1 MRPGVWPARM
11 PAAVLRQL
19 CGAASQA
26 GRLRRRTNGAALVGV
41 LVLLAGQ
48 GAMAAESLQQAWAQA
63 LQRDPALAAS
73 EAETEAAEARLRAAR
88 GARLPALEASAS
100 YARFADAPALEVA
113 GGGFALRTPPIF
125 DDDDTV
131 IAGARLALPLYA
143 GGSLAA
149 GVAAAEQGSR
159 AAQAAARQAAA
170 GLRLDVAGHYVAVLR
185 ARRAL
190 AAADATVES
199 LDAHVADVQ
208 VMVDRETVATSD
220 LLAARVALANAR
232 QQQLRAANAVL
243 LAQAAYNRRL
253 GQPLDRV
260 PELDERLVDGAS
272 DPIARPL
279 ASLVEAALA
288 NRDELGALAAQ
299 AAAFDAQARAE
310 RGRSLPQVALT
321 AAYDHL
327 ETTVLDREQFASAG
341 IGLRWT
347 LFDGGQAR
355 ARAAALRRQGDAA
368 RLRRDDLRTQ
378 LELQVREAWLG
389 VGEADARRTAAG
401 AAVAQADENLRIS
414 RELYGAGLVTHTQVL
429 DAIALRITAVN
440 DRDDAEYDAGLA
452 RLRLQWTVGEL

>member
-1 MRPGVWPARM
+1 
-11 PAAVLRQL
+11 
-19 CGAASQA
+19 
-26 GRLRRRTNGAALVGV
+26 
-41 LVLLAGQ
+41 
-48 GAMAAESLQQAWAQA
+48 
-63 LQRDPALAAS
+63 
-73 EAETEAAEARLRAAR
+73 
-88 GARLPALEASAS
+88 
-100 YARFADAPALEVA
+100 
-113 GGGFALRTPPIF
+113 
-125 DDDDTV
+125 
-131 IAGARLALPLYA
+131 
-143 GGSLAA
+143 
-149 GVAAAEQGSR
+149 
-159 AAQAAARQAAA
+159 
-170 GLRLDVAGHYVAVLR
+170 
-185 ARRAL
+185 
-190 AAADATVES
+190 
-199 LDAHVADVQ
+199 
-208 VMVDRETVATSD
+208 
-220 LLAARVALANAR
+220 
-232 QQQLRAANAVL
+232 VL

-272 DPIARPL
+272 DPTARPL

-310 RGRSLPQVALT
+310 RGRSLPQLALT

-347 LFDGGQAR
+347 LFDGGQTR

-389 VGEADARRTAAG
+389 VGEADARRAAAG

-452 RLRLQWTVGEL
+452 RLRLQWAVGEL